1 MFQSCIFVGYRNH
14 KKKLKI
20 TRNKKKKHDKIVM
33 LARRKLNSIESTIL
47 KALIDN
53 EISLES
59 FTTIIDKD
67 KNYRQLK
74 KNIRM
79 MKSQRSDIGRNEL
92 IEDNKKRH

>member
-1 MFQSCIFVGYRNH
+1 
-14 KKKLKI
+14 
-20 TRNKKKKHDKIVM
+20 M
-33 LARRKLNSIESTIL
+33 LARRKLNSIESIIL

-92 IEDNKKRH
+92 IEDNKKRHWWNY